1 MFDRRLFSS
10 RRPGEGWGG
19 GGLTDGAGR
28 GGAAGRWWGG
38 DSIRVRTVLLDGNR
52 LGPGTGRALGSVL
65 VGGSAR
71 ESGRPPPIERL
82 SLAGNGDFGD
92 RGLEVLAPALG
103 MPACSVAWLD
113 VSSCGIHARGG
124 AGGLPRGAPRVPGV
138 LALAAAISARPFA
151 LLIAK
156 NKLGAEGKAA
166 LAVALPDS
174 KYGRRVAEA
183 QAKLAAK
190 EGA

>member
-1 MFDRRLFSS
+1 M
-10 RRPGEGWGG
+10 
-19 GGLTDGAGR
+19 
-28 GGAAGRWWGG
+28 
-38 DSIRVRTVLLDGNR
+38 
-52 LGPGTGRALGSVL
+52 L

-103 MPACSVAWLD
+103 MPACGVAWLD
-113 VSSCGIHARGG
+113 VSSCGIQARGG
-124 AGGLPRGAPRVPGV
+124 AGGLPRGALVPGV